1 VFILK
6 IKKNILINLQ
16 KKKETS
22 KLLLFFY
29 PPQNPEEYKLPITDT
44 KKKNKNIDHRAI
56 CACNST
62 KGSTIYSA

>member
-6 IKKNILINLQ
+6 IKKYFNKSP
-16 KKKETS
+16 KKKK
-22 KLLLFFY
+22 KLVNYYYFSTRPKILRSTNY
-29 PPQNPEEYKLPITDT
+29 QLPTQ
-44 KKKNKNIDHRAI
+44 KKNKNIDHHAI